1 MSHPSLH
8 STERHLVTLF
18 VGWAFIFLLMFE
30 GFFLG
35 SRYIFEEQISV
46 NDFKEQ
52 IERIESRAKDG
63 REWGERRPGGPK
75 IGINLVQINGSG
87 EIMSEE
93 FWMRWERVEIN
104 TLSDPDFLI
113 NLATGSITRDDGMI
127 FYKRSH
133 PSDPLIFQVFIR
145 KSGYPIDDIIRD
157 IFRFMMMNI
166 FILLPFWFLGR
177 HFVRE
182 ILKPIGM
189 NMDVMSQFIHDAGH
203 ELKTPLA
210 IISGNLQILRDMKGK
225 DPELIDTSIST
236 IYSMSDSI
244 DGLVELSNLKLP
256 KKRENINLL
265 SHIEEI
271 IKIYQSD
278 LDKKNITTSL
288 KIPTA
293 LNIQMESKHFS
304 ILFSNLLKNAITYNK
319 EWGTIEVQYKGKLLS
334 VQDSGI
340 GMKQEDM
347 EKIFERF
354 FRVDRSGIYTGS
366 GIGLALVDRIIK
378 LYGWTISV
386 ESKIWEGTLFSIKIK

>member
-1 MSHPSLH
+1 MSHPSLQ
-8 STERHLVTLF
+8 STERRLVTLF

-52 IERIESRAKDG
+52 IERIETRPKDG
-63 REWGERRPGGPK
+63 HEWGERRPGGPK

-278 LDKKNITTSL
+278 LDKKNITTTL
-288 KIPTA
+288 KIPNA

-304 ILFSNLLKNAITYNK
+304 ILFSNLLKNAITYNN
-319 EWGTIEVQYKGKLLS
+319 EWGTIEIEYKGKLLL

-340 GMKQEDM
+340 GMKREDM

-378 LYGWTISV
+378 LYGWIISV

>member
-1 MSHPSLH
+1 
-8 STERHLVTLF
+8 
-18 VGWAFIFLLMFE
+18 
-30 GFFLG
+30 
-35 SRYIFEEQISV
+35 
-46 NDFKEQ
+46 
-52 IERIESRAKDG
+52 
-63 REWGERRPGGPK
+63 
-75 IGINLVQINGSG
+75 
-87 EIMSEE
+87 
-93 FWMRWERVEIN
+93 
-104 TLSDPDFLI
+104 
-113 NLATGSITRDDGMI
+113 MI

-288 KIPTA
+288 KIPNT
-293 LNIQMESKHFS
+293 LSIQMEPKHFS

-319 EWGTIEVQYKGKLLS
+319 E
-334 VQDSGI
+334 
-340 GMKQEDM
+340 
-347 EKIFERF
+347 
-354 FRVDRSGIYTGS
+354 
-366 GIGLALVDRIIK
+366 
-378 LYGWTISV
+378 
-386 ESKIWEGTLFSIKIK
+386 

>member
-1 MSHPSLH
+1 MPHPSLH

-52 IERIESRAKDG
+52 IARIESRPKDA

-104 TLSDPDFLI
+104 TLNDPDFLI

-145 KSGYPIDDIIRD
+145 KSGYPIDDILRD

-166 FILLPFWFLGR
+166 FILFPFWFLGR

-182 ILKPIGM
+182 ILKPIGT

-210 IISGNLQILRDMKGK
+210 IISGNLQILRDMKSK
-225 DPELIDTSIST
+225 DTELIDTSIST
-236 IYSMSDSI
+236 IYSMSNSI
-244 DGLVELSNLKLP
+244 DGLIELSNLKLP
-256 KKRENINLL
+256 KERENINLA
-265 SHIEEI
+265 SHVEEI
-271 IKIYQSD
+271 LKIYQSD
-278 LDKKNITTSL
+278 LDKKNITTSI
-288 KIPTA
+288 KIPRN
-293 LNIQMESKHFS
+293 LNIQIESKHFT
-304 ILFSNLLKNAITYNK
+304 ILLSNLIKNAITYNK
-319 EWGTIEVQYKGKLLS
+319 EWGIIDIQCKGKVLS
-334 VQDSGI
+334 IHDSGI
-340 GMKQEDM
+340 GMNTEDVK
-347 EKIFERF
+347 KIFERF
-354 FRVDRSGIYTGS
+354 FRVDRSSKYTGN

-386 ESKIWEGTLFSIKIK
+386 GSVLGKGTIFSIKTK